1 MNMKKAVFDYRKD
14 SGEVSRRKVAIIAK
28 PSNNYF
34 GLDLSD
40 LDEVQAVSDI
50 TSLGMNKNHF
60 TITIKANQTTGMA
73 DIIMSP
79 RSDAF
84 TFINNIFL
92 QIYRTFVLFI
102 YFFGI
107 LIK

>member
-40 LDEVQAVSDI
+40 LDESQAQQVISAYNAAHAKFQSELKTLGI
-50 TSLGMNKNHF
+50 ANRYRYFKEANTSN
-60 TITIKANQTTGMA
+60 ITIN
-73 DIIMSP
+73 
-79 RSDAF
+79 
-84 TFINNIFL
+84 
-92 QIYRTFVLFI
+92 
-102 YFFGI
+102 
-107 LIK
+107 